1 MSFPR
6 KQSEAVTR
14 RYGRRLTN
22 REIAEAVRR
31 TPPLRR
37 RMTSLTQLRATQP
50 DAPATIVH
58 ATAA

>member
-1 MSFPR
+1 MNFPR

-14 RYGRRLTN
+14 RYDRRLTN

-37 RMTSLTQLRATQP
+37 RMTPPTQLRATQAG
-50 DAPATIVH
+50 APETVVH

>member
-6 KQSEAVTR
+6 KQSETVTR

-22 REIAEAVRR
+22 REIVEAVRR

-37 RMTSLTQLRATQP
+37 RMTSPTQLGATQP
-50 DAPATIVH
+50 DAPETVLH
-58 ATAA
+58 AMAA

>member
-1 MSFPR
+1 MTFPR
-6 KQSEAVTR
+6 IQPEAVTR

-37 RMTSLTQLRATQP
+37 RMTPPTQLRATQVG
-50 DAPATIVH
+50 APETVVH